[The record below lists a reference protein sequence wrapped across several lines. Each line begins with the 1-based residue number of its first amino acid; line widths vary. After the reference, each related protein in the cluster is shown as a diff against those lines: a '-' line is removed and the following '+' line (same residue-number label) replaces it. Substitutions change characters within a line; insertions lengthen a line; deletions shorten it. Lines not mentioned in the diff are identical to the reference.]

1 MAGEVTAVIDLCTLV
16 ADVGL
21 KAYNAAQKI
30 STNFEEERKSLGERV
45 KEMRQRVDRL
55 REELEKDQ
63 THNLKGIYLKVDNS
77 CVAMPQC
84 DKVFS
89 QRPKPKEL
97 VAQGST
103 RQEQFLKIA
112 INKIKPNCDNKLL
125 WRRNLLLSIGG
136 IKEVLEDIKSE
147 FKKIEKFFIKLDG
160 YGDLRGLKWLLQK
173 IKNFRSV
180 ERKFEDFNSNLEE
193 LQKKLAENIPEG
205 ILKVVLGNNQII
217 LDVREQ
223 QAAIIKIQ
231 QRDQYKMRELL
242 KDNAALQE
250 NLRLVTD
257 RTTYIQKRVAVIL
270 NIKPDELTDETALAA
285 GSFCDYSTAMLDGE
299 KVVVKRVRDVKLY
312 DSSAATFIFLQRF
325 ICPCKFARETRN
337 LILSQEGASYVCL
350 ECGTAKMKNMWFW
363 SNGKGTLKKLLK
375 EEENLSLE
383 NKLTLA
389 LTAARSLSRMHT
401 TLVHTALR
409 TDKFLVDKD
418 YTAKLSG
425 MGYAMTFSSCRRFVV
440 ADRLDDFTCTVP
452 RTLQTTK
459 TVERSRYIRLWNR
472 IMGDSYSNQALLQ
485 QTRLIPVEKTSII

>member
-63 THNLKGIYLKVDNS
+63 THNLK
-77 CVAMPQC
+77 
-84 DKVFS
+84 
-89 QRPKPKEL
+89 
-97 VAQGST
+97 
-103 RQEQFLKIA
+103 
-112 INKIKPNCDNKLL
+112 
-125 WRRNLLLSIGG
+125 G

-257 RTTYIQKRVAVIL
+257 RTTYIQKRVAVDF

-299 KVVVKRVRDVKLY
+299 KVVVKRVRDVK
-312 DSSAATFIFLQRF
+312 DSFVHA
-325 ICPCKFARETRN
+325 KFARETRN
-337 LILSQEGASYVCL
+337 LIHFSRGSIIRMFGMWDGQDEKYVVL
-350 ECGTAKMKNMWFW
+350 EYME
-363 SNGKGTLKKLLK
+363 KGTLKKLLK

-425 MGYAMTFSSCRRFVV
+425 MGYAMTFSSCRRFVG
-440 ADRLDDFTCTVP
+440 ADRLDDLHLYRAPEHYRPQRPSKEADIYGFGIVLWEILT
-452 RTLQTTK
+452 QTKPFSSKLGDDPTEDDVRKFLLETK
-459 TVERSRYIRLWNR
+459 GEEYDLSKLEDPAMFDLSLLVKQCRAIDPKERPNVSDI
-472 IMGDSYSNQALLQ
+472 
-485 QTRLIPVEKTSII
+485 EKTLSKIYEDFSKRQNQTDELSNGGVEI